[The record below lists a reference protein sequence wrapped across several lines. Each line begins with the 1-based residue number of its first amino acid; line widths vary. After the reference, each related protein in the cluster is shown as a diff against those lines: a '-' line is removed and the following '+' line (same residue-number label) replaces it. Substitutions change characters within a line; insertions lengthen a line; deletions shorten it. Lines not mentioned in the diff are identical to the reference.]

1 MNKSCPV
8 YVVCPAHVATGGTEA
23 AHALCYELLKL
34 DISAFMLYINVKDF
48 GAVVHERFKRFNV
61 PYVLTVEDSAN
72 AKLVIPETCT
82 DFIPRFPLMTKYIWW
97 LSVDNYTRPLKVC
110 GPRDM
115 INLLRDRL
123 FKRNVNFKDAS
134 IVHMCQSQYAMVF
147 VRRMGATNAHFLMDY
162 LGKEHLEPIDMSAHR
177 EDVILYNPAK
187 GLTFTR
193 RIIKASPKS
202 FRFIALQS
210 MSPVEVHDWCRRAK
224 VYIDFGNH
232 PGKDRFPR
240 EAVMAGCIVITSRRG
255 AAAFHEDMPIDDCYK
270 FKDVQ
275 SEIPKIVDLIS
286 DCLEH
291 YDSRQLDFEDYRAF
305 IREDHQRFIRQTK
318 AIFNH

>member
-97 LSVDNYTRPLKVC
+97 LSVDNYIRPLRLC

-115 INLLRDRL
+115 INLLSDRI
-123 FKRNVNFKDAS
+123 FKRNVDFKDTHL
-134 IVHMCQSQYAMVF
+134 VHMCQSQYAMDF
-147 VRRMGATNAHFLMDY
+147 VNRMGATNVHFLMDY
-162 LGKEHLEPIDMSAHR
+162 LGEEHLAPIDMSAPR

-187 GLTFTR
+187 GHAFTR
-193 RIIKASPKS
+193 RIIKACPKS
-202 FRFIALQS
+202 FRFVALRS
-210 MSPVEVHDWCRRAK
+210 MSPAEVHGWCQRAK

-240 EAVMAGCIVITSRRG
+240 EAAMSGCIVITSRRG
-255 AAAFHEDMPIDDCYK
+255 SAAFHEDVPIDDCYK
-270 FKDVQ
+270 FEDAQ
-275 SEIPKIVDLIS
+275 CEIPKIVDLIS
-286 DCLEH
+286 DCLVH
-291 YDSRQLDFEDYRAF
+291 YDSRQLDFESYRAF
-305 IREDHQRFIRQTK
+305 IREDHKRFIEQVK
-318 AIFNH
+318 SIFKS